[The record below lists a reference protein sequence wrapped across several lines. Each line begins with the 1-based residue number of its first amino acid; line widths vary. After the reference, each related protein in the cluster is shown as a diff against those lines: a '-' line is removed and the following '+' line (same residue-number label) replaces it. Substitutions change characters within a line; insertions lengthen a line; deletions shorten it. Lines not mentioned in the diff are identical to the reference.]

1 MPFGVGS
8 EEEEDQSLFDGTRLE
23 SRTGKCGT
31 RWSRFQMSALQP
43 KFFANLA
50 PSITF
55 VTATGFNA
63 HQNDEMELAPT
74 CPSAVDLASSWTAGI
89 MRMRW
94 FSISIMSKIIGD
106 ITSVSVGQNLCRHL
120 STVWFSDE
128 CANKSLSFVQLRR
141 SFIGSERTHLH
152 HKIGNS
158 LGACAVAVKRHHRPA
173 SDASWRPN
181 EAIISQEHVVR
192 TIEVLDTS
200 WARVRR
206 SRLLSRI
213 VYSAVH
219 LVRSRRPRK
228 RCSFCHNCLRVDEDL
243 EHEPDFIAAPD
254 GQRDEL
260 VCSLGGPS
268 SRTWL

>member
-1 MPFGVGS
+1 
-8 EEEEDQSLFDGTRLE
+8 
-23 SRTGKCGT
+23 
-31 RWSRFQMSALQP
+31 
-43 KFFANLA
+43 
-50 PSITF
+50 
-55 VTATGFNA
+55 
-63 HQNDEMELAPT
+63 
-74 CPSAVDLASSWTAGI
+74 

-141 SFIGSERTHLH
+141 SFIGSRTHLH

-181 EAIISQEHVVR
+181 KAIISQEHVVR
-192 TIEVLDTS
+192 TIEVLEKS

-206 SRLLSRI
+206 SRLLSRP
-213 VYSAVH
+213 VFSVVH
-219 LVRSRRPRK
+219 LVRSRRPRT
-228 RCSFCHNCLRVDEDL
+228 RCSFCHNCLRATKIWGTN
-243 EHEPDFIAAPD
+243 HT
-254 GQRDEL
+254 
-260 VCSLGGPS
+260 SLQHPMANEMSLSALWGLS
-268 SRTWL
+268 SRTWR